1 MATKKKADSGRI
13 KTAADAGGSRPSPRS
28 EGYDAA
34 LRDYAVALDLLHKGE
49 PAAALERFAAI
60 EAANP
65 DEPELGER
73 MRAYATICRRK
84 LASEPETPVSADGF
98 YDAAVIYANSGDLDR
113 ALDYL
118 TKALELDAGSARVL
132 YARASVYA
140 LRSQPDSAVVDLKK
154 AIAREPQLRFQASND
169 MDFERIR
176 DEARFIDIIEPTPTG
191 A

>member
-1 MATKKKADSGRI
+1 MATKKKADAGRD
-13 KTAADAGGSRPSPRS
+13 KAPAESGGSRPAPRT

-34 LRDYAVALDLLHKGE
+34 LRDYGAALELLHKGE
-49 PAAALERFAAI
+49 PAAALERFEAI
-60 EAANP
+60 RAANP

-73 MRAYATICRRK
+73 MRAWATICRRK
-84 LASEPETPVSADGF
+84 LASEPEMPASVDGF
-98 YDAAVIYANSGDLDR
+98 YNAAVIHANNGELDR

-132 YARASVYA
+132 YARASVFA
-140 LRSQPDSAVVDLKK
+140 LRGQPDSAVVDLKK

-169 MDFERIR
+169 TDFERIR
-176 DEARFIDIIEPTPTG
+176 DEAGFIDVIEPTPAG